1 MRPLAIRTVLAATDL
16 SASSDLAVGCAYR
29 LASAAGAALHIV
41 HVYPSAASEEERELP
56 GREAHAREVDAVL
69 QRAGI
74 PERRVK
80 VHAVPGSPAEAI
92 RTVSL
97 SIHADVIVLGP
108 PRGTGSDERERRLG
122 GTARAVAVRASAPCL
137 AALRPL
143 PLPLSRVVVP
153 VDLSDT
159 ARGALLV
166 ALSWASALR
175 TSESDGRKTTLV
187 AVHVSGVEDDAAR
200 DAASALASELASLR
214 RSAGDWA
221 GVAIE
226 GETVSGQAGTVES
239 IARFADAQHADL
251 LVLGTRGLGLDAAE
265 RLGSISAEVIERSP
279 VPVLLVP
286 PSVWHEHLED

>member
-1 MRPLAIRTVLAATDL
+1 MRPLAIRTVLAAIDL

-41 HVYPSAASEEERELP
+41 HVYPPAASGEERELA
-56 GREAHAREVDAVL
+56 GRETYARDVGVVL
-69 QRAGI
+69 HRAGI
-74 PERRVK
+74 PDRRVK

-92 RTVSL
+92 RAVSV
-97 SIHADVIVLGP
+97 SIHADVIVMGP
-108 PRGTGSDERERRLG
+108 PRDSGSDLRGRRLG
-122 GTARAVAVRASAPCL
+122 GTASAVAVRASAPCL

-166 ALSWASALR
+166 GLSWASALR
-175 TSESDGRKTTLV
+175 TSEPDERKTTLV
-187 AVHVSGVEDDAAR
+187 AVHVSEAEDDSAGDHAP
-200 DAASALASELASLR
+200 ALAAELESLR

-221 GVAIE
+221 GVAID
-226 GETVSGQAGTVES
+226 GETISGEAGTVES
-239 IARFADAQHADL
+239 IIRFAEAQHADL

-265 RLGSISAEVIERSP
+265 RLGSISALVVERSP

-286 PSVWHEHLED
+286 PSVWHEHLGD